1 MEGGLTIDS
10 GTRGSTGATI
20 LRITLG
26 VIILVTWLENLDKG
40 LYTAEGLTSFLDSLF
55 DSENG
60 NGSSLTAYKS
70 FLEAAVIPV
79 AGVYGGFQLVVEL
92 LMGVGL
98 LVGGLT
104 RLFSLIAV
112 LFFFNLFLGYFGG
125 QEWIWTYVLL
135 VVTAIAVFVGYGG
148 RRLGVDAWLA
158 RTRGDSPYNL
168 LW

>member
-1 MEGGLTIDS
+1 MNA
-10 GTRGSTGATI
+10 GTRGSTGATL

-55 DSENG
+55 DSTNG

-70 FLEAAVIPV
+70 FLDAAVIPV
-79 AGVYGGFQLVVEL
+79 AEVYGGFQLVVEL

-104 RLFSLIAV
+104 RLFSLVAV
-112 LFFFNLFLGYFGG
+112 LFFFNLFLGYVGG